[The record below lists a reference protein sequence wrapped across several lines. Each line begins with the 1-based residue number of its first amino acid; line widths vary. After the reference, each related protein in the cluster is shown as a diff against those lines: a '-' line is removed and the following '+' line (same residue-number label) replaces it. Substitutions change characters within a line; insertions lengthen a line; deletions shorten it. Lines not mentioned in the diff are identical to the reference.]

1 MSESL
6 PWRIRQARVADLA
19 SIACLEAVIWK
30 EMAVDQATLTKR
42 FRRFPAGFLVAED
55 EHSLGG
61 FCMALRVTPE
71 DLAVDRIGTMG
82 FNRHRTDGP
91 VLFLLGLTVD
101 PLFRRR
107 GIGMA
112 LARAE
117 VELAITLFSESVQ
130 LIANAYS
137 LNLFSRI
144 GFRAVRKLEGT
155 LFDGVAKLMPAPTQ
169 MILSL

>member
-1 MSESL
+1 
-6 PWRIRQARVADLA
+6 
-19 SIACLEAVIWK
+19 
-30 EMAVDQATLTKR
+30 
-42 FRRFPAGFLVAED
+42 
-55 EHSLGG
+55 
-61 FCMALRVTPE
+61 
-71 DLAVDRIGTMG
+71 
-82 FNRHRTDGP
+82 
-91 VLFLLGLTVD
+91 
-101 PLFRRR
+101 
-107 GIGMA
+107 MA